1 MRNWRANSPLWPVID
16 YFEDAVRGRIY
27 VSSRTSPPKNGVLA
41 NPGGVHIRSYT
52 RRLYIRLAKG
62 QELIQGCRPEIGLY
76 DVNALEA
83 DLTKQGTAET
93 EVIVFKRYF

>member
-1 MRNWRANSPLWPVID
+1 LQTQEES
-16 YFEDAVRGRIY
+16 IY
-27 VSSRTSPPKNGVLA
+27 GPT
-41 NPGGVHIRSYT
+41 PGG
-52 RRLYIRLAKG
+52 YIRLAKG